1 MNIFDVIVLILIFNF
16 IFIFYFVV
24 LLYLLTE
31 FIAAFTSVFVRCV
44 VVVIDWWLQLM
55 SLKAFGSCTVK
66 VLCIE
71 TSN

>member
-16 IFIFYFVV
+16 MFIFYFVV

-55 SLKAFGSCTVK
+55 
-66 VLCIE
+66 
-71 TSN
+71 